1 MLAGLFQSTGW
12 PFVVS
17 VIGKWFGKSKRGL
30 IMGVWNAHTSIGN
43 ISGSLIASYFLK
55 YGWGWSMV
63 VPGLM
68 IIFVGLLLFMFL
80 PVDPESV
87 GVDKNENDTPDFP
100 EKLGAEVTK
109 PLLIGKINIEKE
121 SAVGFLEAWK
131 IPGVAPFAFC
141 LFFAKLVAYTFLY
154 WLPFYISHSGK
165 LVFSTL

>member
-12 PFVVS
+12 PSVVA
-17 VIGKWFGKSKRGL
+17 VVGNWFGKSKRGL
-30 IMGVWNAHTSIGN
+30 IMGVWNAHTSVGN
-43 ISGSLIASYFLK
+43 IAGSLIAAYFLK

-68 IIFVGLLLFMFL
+68 IAFVGVLVFMFL

-87 GVDKNENDTPDFP
+87 GVNSDEDELGSSEKGITEHLLSSKPDNEKGSP
-100 EKLGAEVTK
+100 
-109 PLLIGKINIEKE
+109 
-121 SAVGFLEAWK
+121 VGFLEAWK

-154 WLPFYISHSGK
+154 WLPFYISH
-165 LVFSTL
+165 TRTC